1 MKMMPRELELQ
12 LKQSKL
18 ANAYLLA
25 GEEIILKD
33 EAKTALRAA
42 AKRAGFT
49 ERVRIAPEAGF
60 DWDILYT
67 ELFAPSLMAERR
79 IVELDFREQL
89 PNKTATPVL
98 QAFAEKPAS
107 DVLLIIDLPKLDDK
121 INRSAWF
128 KALDKIAPC
137 ITYWPI
143 AREQLPQWISDRA
156 KQKKLA
162 LTSDAARLLSDYV
175 EGNLGAGAQLIEK
188 LELLNPP
195 TPING
200 EAVLTLLAD
209 ESRFTVFDVAE
220 SMIAGDTKRALH
232 QLQQLKADGTESLLV
247 LWAITRELRLL
258 NTLCSARAKGAAY
271 EQLFQQHRIFARRQ
285 KAVRR
290 FLERFQQH
298 HCQEFLASALQIDR
312 QIKGIAAGN
321 PWEGLAL
328 FCCRM
333 A

>member
-1 MKMMPRELELQ
+1 MKMLPRELELQ
-12 LKQSKL
+12 LKQGKL

-33 EAKTALRAA
+33 EAKSLLRQC
-42 AKRAGFT
+42 AKRAGFS
-49 ERVRIAPEAGF
+49 ERVCIAPQAGF
-60 DWDILYT
+60 DWDSLYT
-67 ELFAPSLMAERR
+67 ELFAPSLMAQKR
-79 IVELDFREQL
+79 IIELDFREQL
-89 PNKTATPVL
+89 PNKTATPIL
-98 QAFAEKPAS
+98 QTFAEKPDV
-107 DVLLIIDLPKLDDK
+107 DVLLIVDLPKLEDK

-143 AREQLPQWISDRA
+143 AKEQLPQWILDRA

-162 LTSDAARLLSDYV
+162 LTTDAARLLCDYV
-175 EGNLGAGAQLIEK
+175 EGNLSAAAQLIEK

-195 TPING
+195 SPIHPQ
-200 EAVLTLLAD
+200 AVLTLLAD

-220 SMIAGDTKRALH
+220 SMLGGDSKRALH

-258 NTLCSARAKGAAY
+258 NTLFGARKQGASLD
-271 EQLFQQHRIFARRQ
+271 QLFQQYRIFAKRQ
-285 KAVRR
+285 KSLRR
-290 FLERFQQH
+290 FLERFSAQ
-298 HCQEFLASALQIDR
+298 HCQTFLAAALQIDR
-312 QIKGIAAGN
+312 QIKGIAPGDA
-321 PWEGLAL
+321 WEGLAL

>member
-1 MKMMPRELELQ
+1 MKMLPRELALQ
-12 LKQSKL
+12 LKQGKL
-18 ANAYLLA
+18 ANAYLIA

-33 EAKTALRAA
+33 EAKQQLRAV

-60 DWDILYT
+60 DWDSLYT
-67 ELFAPSLMAERR
+67 ELFAPSLLAEKR

-89 PNKTATPVL
+89 PNKTATPIL
-98 QAFAEKPAS
+98 QSFAQNPVA
-107 DVLLIIDLPKLDDK
+107 DILLIVDLPKLEDK
-121 INRSAWF
+121 ISKSTWF
-128 KALDKIAPC
+128 KALDKIAPT

-143 AREQLPQWISDRA
+143 AREQLPQWLSERA
-156 KQKKLA
+156 KQKNLN
-162 LTSDAARLLSDYV
+162 LTTDAARLLADYV

-195 TPING
+195 SPING

-220 SMIAGDTKRALH
+220 SMIGGDTKRALH

-258 NTLCSARAKGAAY
+258 STLSDARSQGQSF
-271 EQLFQQHRIFARRQ
+271 EQLFQQYRIFARRQ

-290 FLERFQQH
+290 FLERFSKQ
-298 HCQEFLASALQIDR
+298 HCQTFLAQALQIDK
-312 QIKGIAAGN
+312 QIKGIAAGS